1 MNSFVRTA
9 AILFSAGQLVSF
21 SANAASISAAEALNQ
36 FNLIVFDDA
45 TSSSDVDGRTFV
57 GGNLSGGNYGQHPAS
72 TPASA
77 YAGLTVGG
85 NAANLNVNGL
95 GIVTGGNLSSANINS
110 GSSIV
115 LGNATSVNFNGPAYV
130 AGSATASNFN
140 GGHMTALAASAA
152 SASAA
157 DAVNP
162 AILKAELTGLSQQ
175 LSVLGSTGSNVII
188 SGGRATF
195 NAVADANGLAVFDL
209 ATIDTTLFKLGEFEF
224 KLNGATT
231 LLFNTDEVSY
241 HIAANFLAGSARTVG
256 AISVWNFYNATD
268 LLIKSEFGGV
278 VLAPDADLTNLNNI
292 EGTVVVNSLT
302 QKGEIHLQP
311 FSGDFPDEP
320 SHDVPEP
327 GLLSLVLAGLGA
339 IVYRRTRRTI

>member
-1 MNSFVRTA
+1 MSALTRTA
-9 AILFSAGQLVSF
+9 AILFSAGQIVSL
-21 SANAASISAAEALNQ
+21 SANAATILATEALNQ
-36 FNLIVFDDA
+36 FNLIVFDDSKS
-45 TSSSDVDGRTFV
+45 TSDVDGRTFV

-85 NAANLNVNGL
+85 TASGLNVNGF
-95 GIVTGGNLSSANINS
+95 GIVTGGNLASANINS
-110 GSSIV
+110 GSSVV
-115 LGNATSVNFNGPAYV
+115 LGNASSVNFNGLAYV

-152 SASAA
+152 AANAA
-157 DAVNP
+157 DAINP
-162 AILKAELTGLSQQ
+162 AIIKAELTGLSQQ
-175 LSVLGSTGSNVII
+175 LSVLGSTGSSVAI
-188 SGGRATF
+188 SGSRATF

-209 ATIDTTLFKLGEFEF
+209 
-224 KLNGATT
+224 
-231 LLFNTDEVSY
+231 S
-241 HIAANFLAGSARTVG
+241 GSARTVG

-278 VLAPDADLTNLNNI
+278 VLAPDANLTNLNNI

-320 SHDVPEP
+320 PSHDVPEP

-339 IVYRRTRRTI
+339 IAYRRTRRTA